1 MSEHAAVKPSLNFIE
16 EIIEEDL
23 KKGKNEGRVHTRFP
37 PEPNGFLHIG
47 HAKSICLNFGIAEKY
62 NGLCNLRFDDTNPE
76 KEEQEY
82 IDAIKKDIQWLGF
95 NWDDREYYASDYFH
109 NLYEFAIQLIKE
121 GKAYVDDQTAEEI
134 AASRGTPTEPGRES
148 PFRDRPVAENLQLFE
163 KMKNGEYDEGA
174 SVLRAKIDM
183 ASPHTYLR
191 DPVMYRIKF
200 AEHPRTGNQWC
211 IYPTYDWAHGQ
222 SDALEEITHSLC
234 TLEFKVHRPL
244 YDWYIKTLGIFPS
257 KQREFA
263 RLNLAYTVLSKRKL
277 RQLVEEGYVSG
288 WDDPRMPTLSGMRR
302 RGYTPGSI
310 KNFCDTIGVARRDGV
325 VDMAL
330 LEHSIRNDL
339 NKVARRVM
347 GVLRPLKVIITNFP
361 EGEVAM
367 CTAINNPEDENAG
380 TREIPFA
387 REVYI
392 EKNDFMEDPPKKFF
406 RLGPGREVRLKYAYI
421 IKCESYD
428 KDPATGEI
436 TTVYCSYDPDT
447 KSGADTSGKKVKGTL
462 SWVAAAH
469 AVDAEL
475 RLYDRLFS
483 VEDPEGDKEKD
494 FKAFINPDS
503 LEILTGSKVEPGLR
517 SASVLE
523 HFQFERQGY
532 FNVDPDSTPEKL
544 IFNKTVGLRD
554 NWARMQQKKP

>member
-109 NLYEFAIQLIKE
+109 NLYEFAIQLIEE

-244 YDWYIKTLGIFPS
+244 YDWYIKTLGIFSS

-532 FNVDPDSTPEKL
+532 FNVDPDSAPEKL

>member
-1 MSEHAAVKPSLNFIE
+1 MSEHVAVKPSLNFIE

-163 KMKNGEYDEGA
+163 KMKNGKYDEGA
-174 SVLRAKIDM
+174 IVLRAKIDM

-222 SDALEEITHSLC
+222 SDALEEITHSL
-234 TLEFKVHRPL
+234 
-244 YDWYIKTLGIFPS
+244 
-257 KQREFA
+257 
-263 RLNLAYTVLSKRKL
+263 
-277 RQLVEEGYVSG
+277 
-288 WDDPRMPTLSGMRR
+288 
-302 RGYTPGSI
+302 
-310 KNFCDTIGVARRDGV
+310 
-325 VDMAL
+325 
-330 LEHSIRNDL
+330 
-339 NKVARRVM
+339 
-347 GVLRPLKVIITNFP
+347 
-361 EGEVAM
+361 
-367 CTAINNPEDENAG
+367 
-380 TREIPFA
+380 
-387 REVYI
+387 
-392 EKNDFMEDPPKKFF
+392 
-406 RLGPGREVRLKYAYI
+406 
-421 IKCESYD
+421 
-428 KDPATGEI
+428 
-436 TTVYCSYDPDT
+436 
-447 KSGADTSGKKVKGTL
+447 
-462 SWVAAAH
+462 
-469 AVDAEL
+469 
-475 RLYDRLFS
+475 
-483 VEDPEGDKEKD
+483 
-494 FKAFINPDS
+494 
-503 LEILTGSKVEPGLR
+503 
-517 SASVLE
+517 
-523 HFQFERQGY
+523 
-532 FNVDPDSTPEKL
+532 
-544 IFNKTVGLRD
+544 
-554 NWARMQQKKP
+554 

>member
-183 ASPHTYLR
+183 TSPHTYLR
-191 DPVMYRIKF
+191 DPVMYRIKL

-263 RLNLAYTVLSKRKL
+263 RLNLAYAVLSKRKL

-361 EGEVAM
+361 KGEVAM
-367 CTAINNPEDENAG
+367 CTGINNPEDENAG

-532 FNVDPDSTPEKL
+532 FNVDPDSAPEKL